1 MPPFPLLLSKA
12 LIVPLIKKGSLQIKD
27 LAWFNEEEK
36 DELFDLR
43 GQFQV
48 AAAVLDNLAKDGTQ
62 TKE

>member
-12 LIVPLIKKGSLQIKD
+12 LIVPLIKKGSLQLKD

-43 GQFQV
+43 GQYQV
-48 AAAVLDNLAKDGTQ
+48 AAAVLDNLAKDG
-62 TKE
+62 